1 MRFFQPTPTQYIPQ
15 YTPLNLELMKQTLDA
30 REMQDLKAED
40 ALAEAANSLVVKGG
54 MYTKPEEV
62 EEVNNYL
69 QSNINNV
76 AQKLHAGD
84 IDAKDAVLNINRLK
98 TFYNTHPSVQFF
110 KEDENLTNVTRTAMT
125 QGKLNNAVSPGATY
139 FDNQLKINRPISW
152 KEGKESLA
160 NAYNFKTPTSIDAE
174 QNYGKR
180 YADIKPSSL
189 IQEYVNQNGFTFQ
202 RDSAT
207 GLPLVIDKKT
217 GRVDEQVTWQM
228 LYDAGLTMAPDE
240 LKNSATDYVQ
250 YQKAR
255 YKNYTEQQFAR
266 EFANAGAAKI
276 FTKTGITSEN
286 KYNVL
291 ESLYNAEQAAAAA
304 AAVNQDFEAPT
315 ANIIPID
322 QEWGI
327 RQGRFFDSTFGS
339 TDDLPS
345 NLNINDLDNSNS
357 STGLSIVNVSTLDER
372 AKYMKQHPYDTPRAD
387 YSVVQPY
394 ELPETEKKIFENWLK
409 NNKKHGYM
417 YDNYIVN
424 NPNKVDINSKKLVGI
439 YKDFFNDMKEY
450 TQDIVKTA
458 STASQV
464 NYYPDASIND
474 DLKKGQYGE
483 AQYKQQAQR
492 VWTTYVGNKSTGT
505 ISDVLINAANNKS
518 RIWSVTDKKFIDPN
532 SEEWKTIN
540 TDHGKV
546 SVPSLGRTN
555 PENLLNVLTGDE
567 TFKNGITFSTPDGKQ
582 YLIEDRTYGVG
593 DYNKAEPFV
602 TELYRKGKMALG
614 QPVKT
619 NWDNDNDIIYKI
631 NKDNQVILLD
641 KTGTKD
647 IGVFKNIAD
656 MSYQLVQKNN
666 PYVKEA
672 LVSKKTKSTTG
683 KK

>member
-54 MYTKPEEV
+54 MYTKPEEI

-110 KEDENLTNVTRTAMT
+110 KEDENLTNLTRTAMT

-217 GRVDEQVTWQM
+217 GTVNEQVTWQM

-276 FTKTGITSEN
+276 FTKRGITSEN
-286 KYNVL
+286 KYDVL
-291 ESLYNAEQAAAAA
+291 ESLYNAEQAAAA
-304 AAVNQDFEAPT
+304 NQDFVAPT
-315 ANIIPID
+315 ANIAPAD
-322 QEWGI
+322 QSWGVDPDDFKKRTAAGI
-327 RQGRFFDSTFGS
+327 YDIITGGP
-339 TDDLPS
+339 TDWFL
-345 NLNINDLDNSNS
+345 
-357 STGLSIVNVSTLDER
+357 TGDTKEG
-372 AKYMKQHPYDTPRAD
+372 AKQFLLTDKE
-387 YSVVQPY
+387 PY
-394 ELPETEKKIFENWLK
+394 ELDNTPKQYLENWAK
-409 NNKKHGYM
+409 
-417 YDNYIVN
+417 N
-424 NPNKVDINSKKLVGI
+424 NPNWQHI
-439 YKDFFNDMKEY
+439 YKNYMGPNNPNNIDMPEGTKKEMYKAFYKDMKEY
-450 TQDIVKTA
+450 TKDIVRTA
-458 STASQV
+458 TTATAI
-464 NYYPDASIND
+464 NYYTPDQIKEAAKYN
-474 DLKKGQYGE
+474 LKE
-483 AQYKQQAQR
+483 AAYLNRSTK
-492 VWTTYVGNKSTGT
+492 VWQTYVGNKSTGT
-505 ISDVLINAANNKS
+505 ISDVLVNAVNNSS
-518 RIWSVTDKKFIDPN
+518 RIWSVTDKKFLKQEDI
-532 SEEWKTIN
+532 KIIN
-540 TDHGKV
+540 NNYGTTN
-546 SVPSLGRTN
+546 VPSLGQTN
-555 PENLLNVLTGDE
+555 PENILNVLTSDD
-567 TFKNGITFSTPDGKQ
+567 TFKNAVTFSTPDGNQ
-582 YLIEDRTYGVG
+582 YMIEDRTFNNNADIVVS
-593 DYNKAEPFV
+593 NF
-602 TELYRKGKMALG
+602 YRKGKMALG
-614 QPVKT
+614 QPVEMEFNNNTYK
-619 NWDNDNDIIYKI
+619 YKI
-631 NKDNQVILLD
+631 DKDNQNILLD
-641 KTGTKD
+641 KNDKQIIAFGTTTDMLVELSNPKSE
-647 IGVFKNIAD
+647 IAKKAR
-656 MSYQLVQKNN
+656 YQ
-666 PYVKEA
+666 
-672 LVSKKTKSTTG
+672 TKSATTTG

>member
-1 MRFFQPTPTQYIPQ
+1 MRFFQPTPTQYVPQ

-76 AQKLHAGD
+76 AQKLHAGE

-125 QGKLNNAVSPGATY
+125 QGKLNNAISPGATY

-189 IQEYVNQNGFTFQ
+189 IQEYANQNGFTFQ

-217 GRVDEQVTWQM
+217 GTVNEQVTWQM

-255 YKNYTEQQFAR
+255 YKNYTPKQFAI

-276 FTKTGITSEN
+276 FTKTGITDET
-286 KYNVL
+286 KYDVL
-291 ESLYNAEQAAAAA
+291 ETMYKAEQEAAAAQA
-304 AAVNQDFEAPT
+304 MNQDFEAPT
-315 ANIIPID
+315 SNIIPTD
-322 QEWGI
+322 EEWGI
-327 RQGRFFDSTFGS
+327 RQGRFFDSLFGS
-339 TDDLPS
+339 SDNLPRD
-345 NLNINDLDNSNS
+345 LNINDLDNPNS
-357 STGLSIVNVSTLDER
+357 ITGLKINGVATLDDR
-372 AKYMKQHPYDTPRAD
+372 AKYTDKHGFINNTNIKYSVIQPYD
-387 YSVVQPY
+387 
-394 ELPETEKKIFENWLK
+394 LPETEKKYFENWLK

-424 NPNKVDINSKKLVGI
+424 NPNKVDINPKKLAGI

-464 NYYPDASIND
+464 NYYSDASIND
-474 DLKKGQYGE
+474 DLKRGQYGE
-483 AQYKQQAQR
+483 ARYKQQAQR

-518 RIWSVTDKKFIDPN
+518 RIWSVKDKKFLKQEDI
-532 SEEWKTIN
+532 KTIN
-540 TDHGKV
+540 DNYGTTN
-546 SVPSLGRTN
+546 VPSLGRTN
-555 PENLLNVLTGDE
+555 PENLFNVLTGDE

-593 DYNKAEPFV
+593 DNKAEPFV

-631 NKDNQVILLD
+631 DKDNQVILLD

-666 PYVKEA
+666 PFVKEA
-672 LVSKKTKSTTG
+672 LVPKKTKSTTG